1 MVDFSNQMNRIFTNL
16 LNLDKITKDKPFV
29 NKMMDANGKIKY
41 VSVDVNVLNQL
52 LMILRNLVEE
62 TIPMNLYAI
71 TKTFNLYQKKV
82 S

>member
-1 MVDFSNQMNRIFTNL
+1 MVDFSNQINRIFTNL

>member
-1 MVDFSNQMNRIFTNL
+1 MVEFSNQINRIFTNL

>member
-29 NKMMDANGKIKY
+29 NKMMDENGKIKY
-41 VSVDVNVLNQL
+41 VSVDANVLNQL